1 MKESVNL
8 QILNSQIQKLH
19 IMFATTNQDTAVQLL
34 ESVGLTGEQLSDKL
48 QSLVNVDARYLKDLK
63 INVSNSL
70 AAATL
75 SKKEAYLIGLAVA
88 VNEKSAGLQAAF
100 EKLAVQEGAVDK
112 DVAEVI
118 SCTSLMNANN
128 VYYRFR
134 HFVNKEFYTATP
146 AGIRM
151 SIMANPVLGKEFFE
165 LLSLVVSA
173 LNGCEMCVTSHEEAL
188 LKHGTDQQR
197 VLEAVRLGAVLRSL
211 IVLL

>member
-1 MKESVNL
+1 
-8 QILNSQIQKLH
+8 
-19 IMFATTNQDTAVQLL
+19 MFATTNQDTAVQLL
-34 ESVGLTGEQLSDKL
+34 EAVGLTADSVSGKL

-75 SKKEAYLIGLAVA
+75 SKKEAYMIGLAVA
-88 VNEKSAGLQAAF
+88 VNEKHAELQASF
-100 EKLAVQEGAVDK
+100 EKLAVQEGATGK
-112 DVAEVI
+112 EIAEVI
-118 SCTSLMNANN
+118 SCTSLMSANN
-128 VYYRFR
+128 VFYRFR
-134 HFVNKEFYTATP
+134 HFVNKEFYTTTP

-197 VLEAVRLGAVLRSL
+197 VLESVRLGAVLRSL

>member
-1 MKESVNL
+1 
-8 QILNSQIQKLH
+8 
-19 IMFATTNQDTAVQLL
+19 MFATTNQDTAVQLL
-34 ESVGLTGEQLSDKL
+34 EAVGLTGEQVSGKL

-75 SKKEAYLIGLAVA
+75 SKKEAYLIGVAVA
-88 VNEKSAGLQAAF
+88 VNEKHTDLQAAF
-100 EKLAVQEGAVDK
+100 EKLAIQEGAVDK
-112 DVAEVI
+112 DIAEVI

-128 VYYRFR
+128 VFYRFR
-134 HFVNKEFYTATP
+134 HFVNKEFYTTTP

-211 IVLL
+211 VVLL